1 MKHLTSMLLILS
13 LSSGLGVSL
22 TACGGGGSPC
32 DKLAKALCDGKDDA
46 TCKKTKAWLD
56 SEMTGPSGE
65 KLSQGQ
71 ADLACKMILD
81 DKDSLAAYKK
91 QAAEKAK

>member
-1 MKHLTSMLLILS
+1 MKHLTSMMMIVSLS
-13 LSSGLGVSL
+13 LGFGVSL
-22 TACGGGGSPC
+22 TACSKSSPC

-56 SEMTGPSGE
+56 SEMTGPNGE

-71 ADLACKMILD
+71 SDLACKMILD
-81 DKDSLAAYKK
+81 DKDSLAAYKQ
-91 QAAEKAK
+91 QASEKVK